1 MCEKMIDL
9 LLENCPLFLNV
20 GFWARLPL
28 SQCWSFCAMSSI
40 RVPEPPAKINIE
52 REGSGAAEKLCQFSN
67 KKTRQNRWTNDF
79 WTQNTAKKHS
89 FSNEA
94 GADLEPLN
102 RPCFHW
108 SSRAQKSGSHS
119 RHAGGHFLKIL
130 SVFISFLVKI
140 ENTPPQ
146 KSTLRERGGARRR
159 NYVNFPIRKWNK
171 IDEQNAKH
179 RKKRTFLDEAGAEM
193 ERLNPRC
200 FLCSAGPKKAAPIVD
215 MLGGPFRKFQAFS
228 YHFESKVRISFANI
242 NIEREGRS
250 AAEKL
255 YQFSNKKRYRID
267 EETFLGRKIPQRT
280 YF

>member
-20 GFWARLPL
+20 GFWARLP
-28 SQCWSFCAMSSI
+28 S
-40 RVPEPPAKINIE
+40 
-52 REGSGAAEKLCQFSN
+52 
-67 KKTRQNRWTNDF
+67 
-79 WTQNTAKKHS
+79 
-89 FSNEA
+89 
-94 GADLEPLN
+94 LN
-102 RPCFHW
+102 VEVFAQR
-108 SSRAQKSGSHS
+108 RASECPS
-119 RHAGGHFLKIL
+119 
-130 SVFISFLVKI
+130 
-140 ENTPPQ
+140 PPQ
-146 KSTLRERGGARRR
+146 KSTLRERGGARPR
-159 NYVNFPIRKWNK
+159 NCVNFPIRKRNK
-171 IDEQNAKH
+171 IDEQDAKH

-193 ERLNPRC
+193 ERLNWQC
-200 FLCSAGPKKAAPIVD
+200 FRCSAAPKKAAPIVD